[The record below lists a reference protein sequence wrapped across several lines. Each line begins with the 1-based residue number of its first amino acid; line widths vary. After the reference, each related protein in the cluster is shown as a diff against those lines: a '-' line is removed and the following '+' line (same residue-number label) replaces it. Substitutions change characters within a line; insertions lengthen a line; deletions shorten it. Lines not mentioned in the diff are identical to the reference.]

1 VEVIYE
7 RDPDVGNGFQAYRGR
22 MQWGAG
28 VEEFTGVHFEAL
40 LRLLNEKL
48 PDDDMDLVFI
58 RSDRQDLQ
66 PYPLK
71 QELVLLI
78 KTDVEKAIQE
88 MSHPDVRIVVGRP
101 PAPPAVLKSC
111 GDTLAG
117 AFGEEVLVRIKE
129 KPADVVVQDGGV
141 TATMLQGWTH
151 GECPGC
157 GQWTPITVRL
167 YEQVYV
173 LLLCE
178 KCAVDFQIKVVSKE
192 WAAASVPQLLSTTL
206 TRFFLPR
213 EWNNYQPWVSREK
226 LQALYTQFMKTK
238 EQFNVR

>member
-1 VEVIYE
+1 MEVIYE

-88 MSHPDVRIVVGRP
+88 MSHPDVRIVIGRNP
-101 PAPPAVLKSC
+101 QSPALLKSC

-117 AFGEEVLVRIKE
+117 AFGETVLVRRRHLS
-129 KPADVVVQDGGV
+129 V
-141 TATMLQGWTH
+141 
-151 GECPGC
+151 ECPLCGKWAPVIGGAAHTWTIQGC
-157 GQWTPITVRL
+157 SCGLQYMLFKELPDPAWFSVKVTS
-167 YEQVYV
+167 
-173 LLLCE
+173 LLDQSSAD
-178 KCAVDFQIKVVSKE
+178 K
-192 WAAASVPQLLSTTL
+192 
-206 TRFFLPR
+206 FFLPR

-226 LQALYTQFMKTK
+226 LEALYTQFMKTK